1 MPQTRDNGVIVPIN
15 SDEYNL
21 TPDLADM
28 ADSANVVT
36 VVANATAQ
44 NALTKYEG
52 RLVFRLDTAE
62 LESVVGNVWR
72 AGTRSYAPLSPA
84 GWSSS
89 GLIVV
94 TPEGLK
100 KRVSVDLT
108 MSRTG
113 GDTTIDAG
121 SWSLLGTVLPAAA
134 IGSSPVKYVSI
145 VVTGG
150 GNHIT
155 AAASFNPGGTVSI
168 RSMGDFVYTTGAL
181 FTINVVYYI

>member
-1 MPQTRDNGVIVPIN
+1 MTQTRDNGIVVPIN
-15 SDEYNL
+15 SDEYQL
-21 TPDLADM
+21 TQDLQVM

-36 VVANATAQ
+36 VVADATALA
-44 NALTKYEG
+44 ALDKYEG
-52 RLVFRLDTAE
+52 RLAFRLDTAE
-62 LESVVGNVWR
+62 LVSVVGDAWR
-72 AGTRSYAPLSPA
+72 AGTLYYAPLSPA

-89 GLIVV
+89 GLIAV
-94 TPEGLK
+94 TAEGVK
-100 KRVSVDLT
+100 RRVSVDLT

-113 GDTTIDAG
+113 GNTVIDAG

-134 IGSSPVKYVSI
+134 IGSSPVKYESI

-150 GNHIT
+150 GNHIA

-168 RSMGDFVYTTGAL
+168 RSFGDFTYTTGAL